1 MPELTVE
8 QLTLALAIV
17 AGVALL
23 SFLLVL
29 VLMLRIR
36 KVRREYRM
44 LLGESGD
51 QDLLATVGESVG
63 KTRDVAR
70 QMQSVTDAQE
80 DLASVGRLAL
90 QRFSI
95 VRYDAFED
103 MGGQLSFSAALLDD
117 YGDGIVV
124 TSINGRT
131 ETRTYAKSVRAMKSQ
146 HNLSDEEREAIE
158 SAVSGA
164 DRGAGSAVSKARRGA
179 GSEPG
184 EQPDLPR
191 RGASAG
197 AREAPP
203 PPAR

>member
-8 QLTLALAIV
+8 ELTLALAVV

-29 VLMLRIR
+29 IVMLRIR

-63 KTRDVAR
+63 MTRQVEQR
-70 QMQSVTDAQE
+70 MQSMTNAQE
-80 DLASVGRLAL
+80 DLAAVGRLAL
-90 QRFSI
+90 QRFAI

-117 YGDGIVV
+117 YGDGIVM

-158 SAVSGA
+158 SVVSGA
-164 DRGAGSAVSKARRGA
+164 ERGTGSAGQETNRGSRGQPTSSVS
-179 GSEPG
+179 
-184 EQPDLPR
+184 
-191 RGASAG
+191 
-197 AREAPP
+197 EAPP
-203 PPAR
+203 PAR

>member
-8 QLTLALAIV
+8 ELTLVLAVV

-29 VLMLRIR
+29 VVMLRIR

-51 QDLLATVGESVG
+51 QDLLATVGESVDM
-63 KTRDVAR
+63 TRQVEQR
-70 QMQSVTDAQE
+70 MQSMTNAQE
-80 DLASVGRLAL
+80 DLAAVGRLAL
-90 QRFSI
+90 QRFAI

-164 DRGAGSAVSKARRGA
+164 ERETGSAGQETDRGSRRQA
-179 GSEPG
+179 TS
-184 EQPDLPR
+184 
-191 RGASAG
+191 SVF
-197 AREAPP
+197 EAPP

>member
-8 QLTLALAIV
+8 ELTLALAIV
-17 AGVALL
+17 GGVALL

-29 VLMLRIR
+29 VLMMRIR

-51 QDLLATVGESVG
+51 KDLLATVGESVG
-63 KTRDVAR
+63 MTRQVEQR
-70 QMQSVTDAQE
+70 IQSMTDAQE
-80 DLASVGRLAL
+80 DLAAVGRLAL
-90 QRFSI
+90 QRFAI

-164 DRGAGSAVSKARRGA
+164 ERGTGSAGPETNRGSRRQ
-179 GSEPG
+179 ST
-184 EQPDLPR
+184 
-191 RGASAG
+191 SSVF
-197 AREAPP
+197 EAPP

>member
-29 VLMLRIR
+29 VVMLRIR

-44 LLGESGD
+44 LLGKSGD

-63 KTRDVAR
+63 KTRAVER

-164 DRGAGSAVSKARRGA
+164 DRGAGSAGSKGKRGA
-179 GSEPG
+179 ASEPG

-191 RGASAG
+191 RAASTGAS
-197 AREAPP
+197 EAPP